1 MKTNRIN
8 VIMKTDE
15 HLERLISIRQ
25 NVHNTV
31 SDLISQDLAE
41 IYKEKIEKLN
51 AIKSGR

>member
-31 SDLISQDLAE
+31 SELISQDLAE
-41 IYKEKIEKLN
+41 LCKEIFKKEN